1 MNSQRLRSV
10 KVGDYKKKVPSD
22 VSPSTSLPPLVE
34 GHLSCFLRVTVS
46 QLLWTTPNPPLAT
59 FVRLRWWGESSN
71 GTFFNPRDAS
81 LSLQKN
87 IRTTARFPVHLS
99 TKPFVSYLADMGSL
113 TLEVLNK
120 QDHLLI
126 AQAQVTEIARL
137 CQSYTIS
144 GFYNLLSPTSQKLG
158 ELEVSLSL
166 EPLVEVH
173 ESISSVPTA
182 DFSTEALQ
190 VSSLA
195 TTSVEHADPKESSEK
210 KSELCSK
217 GNTARRKEHMFSQT
231 TQVDK
236 DELVENVKLIEKRG
250 MAVIPSSQKPC
261 AQPSN
266 DILSALKFDMG
277 PAPVLTDLQLPLQ
290 RDNAQPPSM
299 PSPSAM
305 FLEYILPGKSALKHV
320 DDVVT
325 GDFRPGEMD
334 HIAVDLLLGRLKTPP
349 PPLCEVEALYPESLS
364 THSSVCGDSE
374 LGDPQYDQSLLE
386 HLFYKTPMSDSRLD
400 DTEVDVQKQKNSSSR
415 TKNQLRQSECRMSDN
430 PVEELHPSLGEV
442 DVLLS
447 PEQMMFLSLIRQAN
461 VSIDSMSVP
470 TESTTLPARKSVSKG
485 KAPLL
490 QRNKKCTY
498 FVEYTLPKT
507 SLSSRRGQNIAGERE
522 STRVVSSKVTEGVV
536 TFQQRSVFPVRFS
549 KIAVEEWWAMDLLFK
564 IYSRRIDQKKAVLV
578 GQATYPLRRL
588 LQSKQLSQSLALP
601 VHGMEDNSQTK
612 ELGLLRV
619 LLELS
624 ANSRESPETLPHI
637 VYSPQRES
645 SRVSICAEDLS
656 VHSLEDF
663 TGNVPSQQKGL
674 KVASPHLNPHTA
686 SPRRSQQQ
694 MEEDP
699 EVLLH
704 MLLMVTDGKNF
715 NCGPMQAVNVYF
727 NCKLFWCDEMARSVV
742 SWGRVNPSF
751 NFAQV
756 TPVALTT
763 KLLERMKDNVM
774 VIEVWQKTGSSSE
787 EKLLG
792 LVKLPLHQFYM
803 SFRDSKIAHL
813 LLRAQYPVLGVDC
826 YLPVMDVFSSTCNG
840 HLRVTLAMG
849 RFEQVLALQRTREDE
864 IQSLGCPVRP
874 LHLLDHQ
881 PHPPAKVTPAQARA
895 MKEHVFMIKV
905 EKVSGLTPLQ
915 STVWGEA
922 DCYVQYSFP
931 CQESAEIDAALDEH
945 YTNLRPF
952 RTTTTLCVPDPAFGH
967 TETHVLLAPEGVPV
981 QKLLLSSLSI
991 QGLSSGGGVHF
1002 EVWCRYYYPNVR
1014 DQLVAKGILPLS
1026 KLCAIVTM
1034 QGQLGDKA
1042 QMFSLPLLPR
1052 ADNTL
1057 MHQPQP
1063 SGLLDVCI
1071 RYKCRPVR
1079 ADVQTGRGAA
1089 SNVVTLVVQVH
1100 RGSGLQAAARVISQ
1114 HDEKYSYFAVV
1125 GVNSYVTVQLSF
1137 LPEEEQRCTRLIART
1152 FCPEYNYHTE
1162 VCCDMLVHK
1171 STGETFS
1178 LAEQL
1183 AEAFAIFTVWNR
1195 DNRKGNTFNPP
1206 NVILGTV
1213 KIPLLDLLRKTTGIS
1228 GWFGVYTPLESTQT
1242 QHTLIGGLE
1251 ISVAFSHHS
1260 ERERVIRAALDLGWE
1275 LPQIQNDNEWLN
1287 EQGDWEHHTRKI
1299 SLTFSM
1305 PRVWIPVHCLLLPG
1319 HEELQRSTYCYFRY
1333 KFYEQEAVCSQMKHP
1348 CVTEGSEATVT
1359 FQGSRTVELMS
1370 SQPLL
1375 WYLQEERLEVQV
1387 WVAFQKDKS
1396 QRPRDTDRLVG
1407 SAFIGLSSLAKTHQQ
1422 KLALSGVYPLFR
1434 RSAMDLQGAAL
1445 RVHISLTVGRAPTV
1459 EDNQADSDSQEEIL
1473 FEATEPPH
1481 RTPPPSPPKISDLE
1495 SPINSSETTAHVPI
1509 PQPSKISEEDSFLV
1523 EIAVDRAMHINLK
1536 DYPKSGSSE
1545 GASCLCVSYITADS
1559 AEPVSTAVVA
1569 NTNCATWNHQHKCRL
1584 SKQLLIDPEQ
1594 SLVFKVWH
1602 KGSRGEVEQVV
1613 GFASVYLSPLLS
1625 GFQSVCGWYNV
1636 MDFNGQCNGQLKVSI
1651 TPLKWVQNLRGQR
1664 KASSDKDGH
1673 NSSDL
1678 SQAAP
1683 CSYQT
1688 SATYNSFPSHISRY
1702 PEQHISSPDHM
1713 DRLFLKTESDRHH
1726 EHMQKVRLHHQS
1738 LQEQAETHLVCSSSN
1753 SGDINLPSSVVF
1765 STLRK
1770 NLSDLDII
1778 NQYFYSKMGKRD
1790 FSPTRERDCLHEKD
1804 TRKENELHLPSQQ
1817 VHNGQC
1823 RQPTSTVLHSNSTSS
1838 PTKDKTSGIVV
1849 EIISSPCDPCMFS
1862 QESTSCPTTSAGL
1875 VAQNVPEVE
1884 AEDTGSEA
1892 CRSPCSISQESTSCP
1907 TTSAGLVAQNVPEV
1921 EAEDTGSEAC
1931 RSPCSSEDDEED
1943 YEEFVVEPRH
1953 LNELT
1958 TLTDKTSPWNS
1969 IVSDSVSIASE
1980 CPEAELSQDNEDKS
1994 QNERQESIR
2003 KDAGEASQSDSS
2015 DSFDDL
2021 SEVASDSDS
2030 DQDVTL
2036 LTVNANMAGDA
2047 ESLPNEAVQAD
2058 NPRLQVSVP
2067 NFFLPPQ
2074 QLEASLRG
2082 IRLAPSFA
2090 NSSSDTDQCARPRRP
2105 PNMSP
2110 TSMNRETQRIRRIRR

>member
-34 GHLSCFLRVTVS
+34 GQLSCFLRVTVS
-46 QLLWTTPNPPLAT
+46 QLIWTTPNPPLAT

-71 GTFFNPRDAS
+71 GTSFNPRDAS

-99 TKPFVSYLADMGSL
+99 TKQFVSYLADMGSL

-137 CQSYTIS
+137 CQLHTIS
-144 GFYNLLSPTSQKLG
+144 GFYTLLSPTSQKLG

-173 ESISSVPTA
+173 ESISSAPTA

-195 TTSVEHADPKESSEK
+195 TTSVEPADLKASSEK

-217 GNTARRKEHMFSQT
+217 GTTARKKEHMISQT

-236 DELVENVKLIEKRG
+236 DERVENVKLVEKRG
-250 MAVIPSSQKPC
+250 MAVIPSSPKPC

-266 DILSALKFDMG
+266 DILSERGSKLRDAMVVSALKFDTG
-277 PAPVLTDLQLPLQ
+277 PASVLTDFQLPLQ
-290 RDNAQPPSM
+290 RDNTQPPSM
-299 PSPSAM
+299 PSPSTM
-305 FLEYILPGKSALKHV
+305 FLENILPGKSALKHV
-320 DDVVT
+320 NDVVA
-325 GDFRPGEMD
+325 GGIRPGEMD
-334 HIAVDLLLGRLKTPP
+334 HIAVDLVLGRLKTPP
-349 PPLCEVEALYPESLS
+349 PPLSGVEALYPESLS

-374 LGDPQYDQSLLE
+374 LSDPQYDQSLLE

-400 DTEVDVQKQKNSSSR
+400 DAEVDVQKQKNSSSR
-415 TKNQLRQSECRMSDN
+415 TKNQLRQLECRMSDN
-430 PVEELHPSLGEV
+430 PVEELHNSLGEV

-470 TESTTLPARKSVSKG
+470 TESATLPARKYMSKG

-507 SLSSRRGQNIAGERE
+507 SLSSRRGRNITGEGE

-536 TFQQRSVFPVRFS
+536 TFHQRSVFPVRFS
-549 KIAVEEWWAMDLLFK
+549 KTAIEKWWAMDLLFK
-564 IYSRRIDQKKAVLV
+564 IYSRRIDQKKAVPV

-588 LQSKQLSQSLALP
+588 LRSKQLSQSLALP
-601 VHGMEDNSQTK
+601 VHGIEDNSETK

-624 ANSRESPETLPHI
+624 TNSRESPETLPHI
-637 VYSPQRES
+637 ICSPQRES

-656 VHSLEDF
+656 VNSLEDF
-663 TGNVPSQQKGL
+663 TENVPIQQKGF

-704 MLLMVTDGKNF
+704 MLLMVPDGKNF

-756 TPVALTT
+756 TPVALTA

-803 SFRDSKIAHL
+803 SFRDSKIAQL

-864 IQSLGCPVRP
+864 IHSLGCPVRP
-874 LHLLDHQ
+874 VHLLDHQ

-931 CQESAEIDAALDEH
+931 CQEGAEIDAALDEH

-1034 QGQLGDKA
+1034 QGQHGDEA

-1052 ADNTL
+1052 ADNNL

-1114 HDEKYSYFAVV
+1114 HDERYSYFAVV

-1137 LPEEEQRCTRLIART
+1137 LPEEEQRCTRLTART

-1171 STGETFS
+1171 SGGETFS

-1183 AEAFAIFTVWNR
+1183 AEAVAIFTVWNR

-1242 QHTLIGGLE
+1242 QHTLVGGLE

-1275 LPQIQNDNEWLN
+1275 PLQIQNDNEWLN

-1299 SLTFSM
+1299 SLTFSI

-1422 KLALSGVYPLFR
+1422 KLSVSGVYPLFR

-1445 RVHISLTVGRAPTV
+1445 RVHISLSVGRAPTV

-1473 FEATEPPH
+1473 LVATEPAH
-1481 RTPPPSPPKISDLE
+1481 RTPPPSPPKISNLE
-1495 SPINSSETTAHVPI
+1495 SPINSSETTAHVAI
-1509 PQPSKISEEDSFLV
+1509 PQPSKICEEDSFLV

-1536 DYPKSGSSE
+1536 DCPKSGSSE
-1545 GASCLCVSYITADS
+1545 GASFLCVSYITADS

-1569 NTNCATWNHQHKCRL
+1569 NTNRATWNHQHKCRL
-1584 SKQLLIDPEQ
+1584 YKQLLIDPEQ

-1602 KGSRGEVEQVV
+1602 KDSRGEVEQVI
-1613 GFASVYLSPLLS
+1613 GFASVHLSPLLS
-1625 GFQSVCGWYNV
+1625 GFQSVCGWYNL

-1664 KASSDKDGH
+1664 KASSDKAGQ

-1688 SATYNSFPSHISRY
+1688 NATYNSFPSHISQY
-1702 PEQHISSPDHM
+1702 PEQHISSPDHLG
-1713 DRLFLKTESDRHH
+1713 RLFLKTESDRHQ

-1738 LQEQAETHLVCSSSN
+1738 LQEQTETHLVCSSSN

-1770 NLSDLDII
+1770 NLSELDKI
-1778 NQYFYSKMGKRD
+1778 NQYFFSKMGKRD

-1804 TRKENELHLPSQQ
+1804 THKENELHLPSQQ
-1817 VHNGQC
+1817 VHNGQF
-1823 RQPTSTVLHSNSTSS
+1823 RLPTSTVLHSNSTSS
-1838 PTKDKTSGIVV
+1838 PTKDKTSGIDL
-1849 EIISSPCDPCMFS
+1849 EIISSPRDPCMF
-1862 QESTSCPTTSAGL
+1862 
-1875 VAQNVPEVE
+1875 
-1884 AEDTGSEA
+1884 
-1892 CRSPCSISQESTSCP
+1892 SQESTSCP

-1994 QNERQESIR
+1994 QNKRQESIR
-2003 KDAGEASQSDSS
+2003 KDAGEASQSHSS
-2015 DSFDDL
+2015 DSFDGL
-2021 SEVASDSDS
+2021 LEEASDTDS

-2036 LTVNANMAGDA
+2036 QTVNANMAGDA
-2047 ESLPNEAVQAD
+2047 GSLPDEALQAD
-2058 NPRLQVSVP
+2058 NPRLQVLVP
-2067 NFFLPPQ
+2067 NFFLPPR
-2074 QLEASLRG
+2074 QLETSLMG

-2090 NSSSDTDQCARPRRP
+2090 NSSSDTDQCALPHRGPWLH

-2110 TSMNRETQRIRRIRR
+2110 TSMNRETQRLSRIIAPTFEYDDDY

>member
-34 GHLSCFLRVTVS
+34 GQLSCFLRVTVS
-46 QLLWTTPNPPLAT
+46 QLIWTTPNPPLAT

-71 GTFFNPRDAS
+71 GTSFNPRDAS

-99 TKPFVSYLADMGSL
+99 TKQFVSYLADMGSL

-137 CQSYTIS
+137 CQLHTIS
-144 GFYNLLSPTSQKLG
+144 GFYTLLSPTSQKLG

-173 ESISSVPTA
+173 ESISSAPTA

-195 TTSVEHADPKESSEK
+195 TTSVEPADLKASSEK

-217 GNTARRKEHMFSQT
+217 GTTARKKEHMISQT

-236 DELVENVKLIEKRG
+236 DERVENVKLVEKRG
-250 MAVIPSSQKPC
+250 MAVIPSSPKPC

-266 DILSALKFDMG
+266 DILSVILERGSKLRDAMVVSALKFDTG
-277 PAPVLTDLQLPLQ
+277 PASVLTDFQLPLQ
-290 RDNAQPPSM
+290 RDNTQPPSM
-299 PSPSAM
+299 PSPSTM
-305 FLEYILPGKSALKHV
+305 FLENILPGKSALKHV
-320 DDVVT
+320 NDVVA
-325 GDFRPGEMD
+325 GGIRPGEMD
-334 HIAVDLLLGRLKTPP
+334 HIAVDLVLGRLKTPP
-349 PPLCEVEALYPESLS
+349 PPLSGVEALYPESLS

-374 LGDPQYDQSLLE
+374 LSDPQYDQSLLE

-400 DTEVDVQKQKNSSSR
+400 DAEVDVQKQKNSSSR
-415 TKNQLRQSECRMSDN
+415 TKNQLRQLECRMSDN
-430 PVEELHPSLGEV
+430 
-442 DVLLS
+442 

-470 TESTTLPARKSVSKG
+470 TESATLPARKYMSKG

-507 SLSSRRGQNIAGERE
+507 SLSSRRGRNITGEGE

-536 TFQQRSVFPVRFS
+536 TFHQRSVFPVRFS
-549 KIAVEEWWAMDLLFK
+549 KTAIEKWWAMDLLFK
-564 IYSRRIDQKKAVLV
+564 IYSRRIDQKKAVPV

-588 LQSKQLSQSLALP
+588 LRSKQLSQSLALP
-601 VHGMEDNSQTK
+601 VHGIEDNSETK

-624 ANSRESPETLPHI
+624 TNSRESPETLPHI
-637 VYSPQRES
+637 ICSPQRES

-656 VHSLEDF
+656 VNSLEDF
-663 TGNVPSQQKGL
+663 TENVPIQQKGF

-704 MLLMVTDGKNF
+704 MLLMVPDGKNF

-756 TPVALTT
+756 TPVALTA

-803 SFRDSKIAHL
+803 SFRDSKIAQL

-864 IQSLGCPVRP
+864 IHSLGCPVRP
-874 LHLLDHQ
+874 VHLLDHQ

-931 CQESAEIDAALDEH
+931 CQEGAEIDAALDEH

-1034 QGQLGDKA
+1034 QGQHGDEA

-1052 ADNTL
+1052 ADNNL

-1114 HDEKYSYFAVV
+1114 HDERYSYFAVV

-1137 LPEEEQRCTRLIART
+1137 LPEEEQRCTRLTART

-1171 STGETFS
+1171 SGGETFS

-1183 AEAFAIFTVWNR
+1183 AEAVAIFTVWNR

-1242 QHTLIGGLE
+1242 QHTLVGGLE

-1275 LPQIQNDNEWLN
+1275 PLQIQNDNEWLN

-1299 SLTFSM
+1299 SLTFSI

-1422 KLALSGVYPLFR
+1422 KLSVSGVYPLFR

-1445 RVHISLTVGRAPTV
+1445 RVHISLSVGRAPTV

-1473 FEATEPPH
+1473 LVATEPAH
-1481 RTPPPSPPKISDLE
+1481 RTPPPSPPKISNLE
-1495 SPINSSETTAHVPI
+1495 SPINSSETTAHVAI
-1509 PQPSKISEEDSFLV
+1509 PQPSKICEEDSFLV

-1536 DYPKSGSSE
+1536 DCPKSGSSE
-1545 GASCLCVSYITADS
+1545 GASFLCVSYITADS

-1569 NTNCATWNHQHKCRL
+1569 NTNRATWNHQHKCRL
-1584 SKQLLIDPEQ
+1584 YKQLLIDPEQ

-1602 KGSRGEVEQVV
+1602 KDSRGEVEQVI
-1613 GFASVYLSPLLS
+1613 GFASVHLSPLLS
-1625 GFQSVCGWYNV
+1625 GFQSVCGWYNL

-1664 KASSDKDGH
+1664 KASSDKAGQ

-1688 SATYNSFPSHISRY
+1688 NATYNSFPSHISQY
-1702 PEQHISSPDHM
+1702 PEQHISSPDHLG
-1713 DRLFLKTESDRHH
+1713 RLFLKTESDRHQ

-1738 LQEQAETHLVCSSSN
+1738 LQEQTETHLVCSSSN

-1770 NLSDLDII
+1770 NLSELDKI
-1778 NQYFYSKMGKRD
+1778 NQYFFSKMGKRD

-1804 TRKENELHLPSQQ
+1804 THKENELHLPSQQ
-1817 VHNGQC
+1817 VHNGQF
-1823 RQPTSTVLHSNSTSS
+1823 RLPTSTVLHSNSTSS
-1838 PTKDKTSGIVV
+1838 PTKDKTSGIDL
-1849 EIISSPCDPCMFS
+1849 EIISSPRDPCMF
-1862 QESTSCPTTSAGL
+1862 
-1875 VAQNVPEVE
+1875 
-1884 AEDTGSEA
+1884 
-1892 CRSPCSISQESTSCP
+1892 SQESTSCP

-1994 QNERQESIR
+1994 QNKRQESIR
-2003 KDAGEASQSDSS
+2003 KDAGEASQSHSS
-2015 DSFDDL
+2015 DSFDGL
-2021 SEVASDSDS
+2021 LEEASDTDS

-2036 LTVNANMAGDA
+2036 QTVNANMAGDA
-2047 ESLPNEAVQAD
+2047 GSLPDEALQAD
-2058 NPRLQVSVP
+2058 NPRLQVLVP
-2067 NFFLPPQ
+2067 NFFLPPR
-2074 QLEASLRG
+2074 QLETSLMG

-2090 NSSSDTDQCARPRRP
+2090 NSSSDTDQCALPHRGPWLH

-2110 TSMNRETQRIRRIRR
+2110 TSMNRETQRLSRIIAPTFEYDDDY

>member
-34 GHLSCFLRVTVS
+34 GQLSCFLRVTVS
-46 QLLWTTPNPPLAT
+46 QLIWTTPNPPLAT

-71 GTFFNPRDAS
+71 GTSFNPRDAS

-99 TKPFVSYLADMGSL
+99 TKQFVSYLADMGSL

-137 CQSYTIS
+137 CQLHTIS
-144 GFYNLLSPTSQKLG
+144 GFYTLLSPTSQKLG

-173 ESISSVPTA
+173 ESISSAPTA

-195 TTSVEHADPKESSEK
+195 TTSVEPADLKASSEK

-217 GNTARRKEHMFSQT
+217 GTTARKKEHMISQT

-236 DELVENVKLIEKRG
+236 DERVENVKLVEKRG
-250 MAVIPSSQKPC
+250 MAVIPSSPKPC

-266 DILSALKFDMG
+266 DILSVILERGSKLRDAMVVSALKFDTG
-277 PAPVLTDLQLPLQ
+277 PASVLTDFQLPLQ
-290 RDNAQPPSM
+290 RDNTQPPSM
-299 PSPSAM
+299 PSPSTM
-305 FLEYILPGKSALKHV
+305 FLENILPGKSALKHV
-320 DDVVT
+320 NDVVA
-325 GDFRPGEMD
+325 GGIRPGEMD
-334 HIAVDLLLGRLKTPP
+334 HIAVDLVLGRLKTPP
-349 PPLCEVEALYPESLS
+349 PPLSGVEALYPESLS

-374 LGDPQYDQSLLE
+374 LSDPQYDQSLLE

-400 DTEVDVQKQKNSSSR
+400 DAEVDVQKQKNSSSR
-415 TKNQLRQSECRMSDN
+415 TKNQLRQLECRMSDN
-430 PVEELHPSLGEV
+430 PVEELHNSLGEV

-470 TESTTLPARKSVSKG
+470 TESATLPARKYMSKG

-507 SLSSRRGQNIAGERE
+507 SLSSRRGRNITGEGE

-536 TFQQRSVFPVRFS
+536 TFHQRSVFPVRFS
-549 KIAVEEWWAMDLLFK
+549 KTAIEKWWAMDLLFK
-564 IYSRRIDQKKAVLV
+564 IYSRRIDQKKAVPV

-588 LQSKQLSQSLALP
+588 LRSKQLSQSLALP
-601 VHGMEDNSQTK
+601 VHGIEDNSETK

-624 ANSRESPETLPHI
+624 TNSRESPETLPHI
-637 VYSPQRES
+637 ICSPQRES

-656 VHSLEDF
+656 VNSLEDF
-663 TGNVPSQQKGL
+663 TENVPIQQKGF

-704 MLLMVTDGKNF
+704 MLLMVPDGKNF

-756 TPVALTT
+756 TPVALTA

-803 SFRDSKIAHL
+803 SFRDSKIAQL

-864 IQSLGCPVRP
+864 IHSLGCPVRP
-874 LHLLDHQ
+874 VHLLDHQ
-881 PHPPAKVTPAQARA
+881 PHPPAKVFFSPKLH
-895 MKEHVFMIKV
+895 MLSCNV

-931 CQESAEIDAALDEH
+931 CQEGAEIDAALDEH

-1034 QGQLGDKA
+1034 QGQHGDEA

-1052 ADNTL
+1052 ADNNL

-1114 HDEKYSYFAVV
+1114 HDERYSYFAVV

-1137 LPEEEQRCTRLIART
+1137 LPEEEQRCTRLTART

-1171 STGETFS
+1171 SGGETFS

-1183 AEAFAIFTVWNR
+1183 AEAVAIFTVWNR

-1242 QHTLIGGLE
+1242 QHTLVGGLE

-1275 LPQIQNDNEWLN
+1275 PLQIQNDNEWLN

-1299 SLTFSM
+1299 SLTFSI

-1422 KLALSGVYPLFR
+1422 KLSVSGVYPLFR

-1445 RVHISLTVGRAPTV
+1445 RVHISLSVGRAPTV

-1473 FEATEPPH
+1473 LVATEPAH
-1481 RTPPPSPPKISDLE
+1481 RTPPPSPPKISNLE
-1495 SPINSSETTAHVPI
+1495 SPINSSETTAHVAI
-1509 PQPSKISEEDSFLV
+1509 PQPSKICEEDSFLV

-1536 DYPKSGSSE
+1536 DCPKSGSSE
-1545 GASCLCVSYITADS
+1545 GASFLCVSYITADS

-1569 NTNCATWNHQHKCRL
+1569 NTNRATWNHQHKCRL
-1584 SKQLLIDPEQ
+1584 YKQLLIDPEQ

-1602 KGSRGEVEQVV
+1602 KDSRGEVEQVI
-1613 GFASVYLSPLLS
+1613 GFASVHLSPLLS
-1625 GFQSVCGWYNV
+1625 GFQSVCGWYNL

-1664 KASSDKDGH
+1664 KASSDKAGQ

-1688 SATYNSFPSHISRY
+1688 NATYNSFPSHISQY
-1702 PEQHISSPDHM
+1702 PEQHISSPDHLG
-1713 DRLFLKTESDRHH
+1713 RLFLKTESDRHQ

-1738 LQEQAETHLVCSSSN
+1738 LQEQTETHLVCSSSN

-1770 NLSDLDII
+1770 NLSELDKI
-1778 NQYFYSKMGKRD
+1778 NQYFFSKMGKRD

-1804 TRKENELHLPSQQ
+1804 THKENELHLPSQQ
-1817 VHNGQC
+1817 VHNGQF
-1823 RQPTSTVLHSNSTSS
+1823 RLPTSTVLHSNSTSS
-1838 PTKDKTSGIVV
+1838 PTKDKTSGIDL
-1849 EIISSPCDPCMFS
+1849 EIISSPRDPCMF
-1862 QESTSCPTTSAGL
+1862 
-1875 VAQNVPEVE
+1875 
-1884 AEDTGSEA
+1884 
-1892 CRSPCSISQESTSCP
+1892 SQESTSCP

-1994 QNERQESIR
+1994 QNKRQESIR
-2003 KDAGEASQSDSS
+2003 KDAGEASQSHSS
-2015 DSFDDL
+2015 DSFDGL
-2021 SEVASDSDS
+2021 LEEASDTDS

-2036 LTVNANMAGDA
+2036 QTVNANMAGDA
-2047 ESLPNEAVQAD
+2047 GSLPDEALQAD
-2058 NPRLQVSVP
+2058 NPRLQVLVP
-2067 NFFLPPQ
+2067 NFFLPPR
-2074 QLEASLRG
+2074 QLETSLMG

-2090 NSSSDTDQCARPRRP
+2090 NSSSDTDQCALPHRGPWLH

-2110 TSMNRETQRIRRIRR
+2110 TSMNRETQRLSRIIAPTFEYDDDY

>member
-34 GHLSCFLRVTVS
+34 GQLSCFLRVTVS
-46 QLLWTTPNPPLAT
+46 QLIWTTPNPPLAT

-71 GTFFNPRDAS
+71 GTSFNPRDAS

-99 TKPFVSYLADMGSL
+99 TKQFVSYLADMGSL

-137 CQSYTIS
+137 CQLHTIS
-144 GFYNLLSPTSQKLG
+144 GFYTLLSPTSQKLG

-173 ESISSVPTA
+173 ESISSAPTA

-195 TTSVEHADPKESSEK
+195 TTSVEPADLKASSEK

-217 GNTARRKEHMFSQT
+217 GTTARKKEHMISQT

-236 DELVENVKLIEKRG
+236 DERVENVKLVEKRG
-250 MAVIPSSQKPC
+250 MAVIPSSPKPC

-266 DILSALKFDMG
+266 DILSERGSKLRDAMVVSALKFDTG
-277 PAPVLTDLQLPLQ
+277 PASVLTDFQLPLQ
-290 RDNAQPPSM
+290 RDNTQPPSM
-299 PSPSAM
+299 PSPSTM
-305 FLEYILPGKSALKHV
+305 FLENILPGKSALKHV
-320 DDVVT
+320 NDVVA
-325 GDFRPGEMD
+325 GGIRPGEMD

-349 PPLCEVEALYPESLS
+349 PPLSGVEALYPESLS

-374 LGDPQYDQSLLE
+374 LSDPQYDQSLLE

-400 DTEVDVQKQKNSSSR
+400 DAEVDVQKQKNSSSR
-415 TKNQLRQSECRMSDN
+415 TKNQLRQLECRMSDN
-430 PVEELHPSLGEV
+430 PVEELHNSLGEV

-470 TESTTLPARKSVSKG
+470 TESATLPARKYMSKG

-498 FVEYTLPKT
+498 FVKYTLPKT
-507 SLSSRRGQNIAGERE
+507 SLSSRRGRNITGEGE

-536 TFQQRSVFPVRFS
+536 TFHQRSVFPVRFS
-549 KIAVEEWWAMDLLFK
+549 KTAIEKWWAMDLLFK
-564 IYSRRIDQKKAVLV
+564 IYSRRIDQKKAVPV

-588 LQSKQLSQSLALP
+588 LRSKQLSQSLALP
-601 VHGMEDNSQTK
+601 VHGIEDNSETK

-624 ANSRESPETLPHI
+624 TNSRESPETLPHI
-637 VYSPQRES
+637 ICSPQRES

-656 VHSLEDF
+656 VNSLEDF
-663 TGNVPSQQKGL
+663 TENVPIQQKGF

-704 MLLMVTDGKNF
+704 MLLMVPDGKNF

-756 TPVALTT
+756 TPVALTA

-803 SFRDSKIAHL
+803 SFRDSKIAQL

-874 LHLLDHQ
+874 VHLLDHQ

-931 CQESAEIDAALDEH
+931 CQEGAEIDAALDEH

-1034 QGQLGDKA
+1034 QGQHGDEA

-1052 ADNTL
+1052 ADNNL

-1114 HDEKYSYFAVV
+1114 HDERYSYFAVV

-1137 LPEEEQRCTRLIART
+1137 LPEEEQRCTRLTART

-1171 STGETFS
+1171 SGGETFS

-1183 AEAFAIFTVWNR
+1183 AEAVAIFTVWNR

-1242 QHTLIGGLE
+1242 QHTLVGGLE

-1260 ERERVIRAALDLGWE
+1260 ERERVIKAALDLGWE
-1275 LPQIQNDNEWLN
+1275 PLQIQNDNEWLN

-1299 SLTFSM
+1299 SLTFSI

-1422 KLALSGVYPLFR
+1422 KLSVSGVYPLFR

-1445 RVHISLTVGRAPTV
+1445 RVHISLSVGRAPTV

-1473 FEATEPPH
+1473 LVATEPAH
-1481 RTPPPSPPKISDLE
+1481 RTPPPSPPKISNLE
-1495 SPINSSETTAHVPI
+1495 SPINSSETTAHVAI

-1536 DYPKSGSSE
+1536 DCPKSGSSE
-1545 GASCLCVSYITADS
+1545 GASFLCVSYITADS

-1569 NTNCATWNHQHKCRL
+1569 NTNRATWNHQHKCRL
-1584 SKQLLIDPEQ
+1584 YKQLLIDPEQ

-1602 KGSRGEVEQVV
+1602 KDNRGEVEQVI
-1613 GFASVYLSPLLS
+1613 GFASVHLSPLLS
-1625 GFQSVCGWYNV
+1625 GFQSVCGWYNL

-1664 KASSDKDGH
+1664 KASSDKAGQ

-1688 SATYNSFPSHISRY
+1688 SATYNSFPSHISQY
-1702 PEQHISSPDHM
+1702 PEQHISSPDHLG
-1713 DRLFLKTESDRHH
+1713 RLFLKIESDRHQ

-1738 LQEQAETHLVCSSSN
+1738 LQEQTETHLVCSSSN

-1770 NLSDLDII
+1770 NLSELDKI
-1778 NQYFYSKMGKRD
+1778 NQYFFSKMGKRD

-1804 TRKENELHLPSQQ
+1804 THKENELHLPSQQ
-1817 VHNGQC
+1817 VHNGQF
-1823 RQPTSTVLHSNSTSS
+1823 RLPTSTVLHSNSTSS
-1838 PTKDKTSGIVV
+1838 PTKDKTSGIDL
-1849 EIISSPCDPCMFS
+1849 EIISSPRDPCMFS

-1875 VAQNVPEVE
+1875 
-1884 AEDTGSEA
+1884 
-1892 CRSPCSISQESTSCP
+1892 
-1907 TTSAGLVAQNVPEV
+1907 LAQNVPEV

-1994 QNERQESIR
+1994 QNKRQESIR
-2003 KDAGEASQSDSS
+2003 KDAGEASQSHSS
-2015 DSFDDL
+2015 DSFDGL
-2021 SEVASDSDS
+2021 LEEASDTDS

-2036 LTVNANMAGDA
+2036 QTVNANMAGDA
-2047 ESLPNEAVQAD
+2047 GSLPDEALQAD
-2058 NPRLQVSVP
+2058 NPRLQVLVP
-2067 NFFLPPQ
+2067 NFFLPPR
-2074 QLEASLRG
+2074 QLETSLMG

-2090 NSSSDTDQCARPRRP
+2090 NSSSDTDQCALPHRGPWLH

-2110 TSMNRETQRIRRIRR
+2110 TSMNRETQRLSRIIAPTFEYDDDY

>member
-34 GHLSCFLRVTVS
+34 GQLSCFLRVTVS
-46 QLLWTTPNPPLAT
+46 QLIWTTPNPPLAT

-71 GTFFNPRDAS
+71 GTSFNPRDAS

-99 TKPFVSYLADMGSL
+99 TKQFVSYLADMGSL

-137 CQSYTIS
+137 CQLHTIS
-144 GFYNLLSPTSQKLG
+144 GFYTLLSPTSQKLG

-173 ESISSVPTA
+173 ESISSAPTA

-195 TTSVEHADPKESSEK
+195 TTSVEPADLKASSEK

-217 GNTARRKEHMFSQT
+217 GTTARKKEHMISQT

-236 DELVENVKLIEKRG
+236 DERVENVKLVEKRG
-250 MAVIPSSQKPC
+250 MAVIPSSPKPC

-266 DILSALKFDMG
+266 DILSVILERGSKLRDAMVVSALKFDTG
-277 PAPVLTDLQLPLQ
+277 PASVLTDFQLPLQ
-290 RDNAQPPSM
+290 RDNTQPPSM
-299 PSPSAM
+299 PSPSTM
-305 FLEYILPGKSALKHV
+305 FLENILPGKSALKHV
-320 DDVVT
+320 NDVVA
-325 GDFRPGEMD
+325 GGIRPGEMD

-349 PPLCEVEALYPESLS
+349 PPLSGVEALYPESLS

-374 LGDPQYDQSLLE
+374 LSDPQYDQSLLE

-400 DTEVDVQKQKNSSSR
+400 DAEVDVQKQKNSSSR
-415 TKNQLRQSECRMSDN
+415 TKNQLRQLECRMSDN
-430 PVEELHPSLGEV
+430 
-442 DVLLS
+442 

-470 TESTTLPARKSVSKG
+470 TESATLPARKYMSKG

-498 FVEYTLPKT
+498 FVKYTLPKT
-507 SLSSRRGQNIAGERE
+507 SLSSRRGRNITGEGE

-536 TFQQRSVFPVRFS
+536 TFHQRSVFPVRFS
-549 KIAVEEWWAMDLLFK
+549 KTAIEKWWAMDLLFK
-564 IYSRRIDQKKAVLV
+564 IYSRRIDQKKAVPV

-588 LQSKQLSQSLALP
+588 LRSKQLSQSLALP
-601 VHGMEDNSQTK
+601 VHGIEDNSETK

-624 ANSRESPETLPHI
+624 TNSRESPETLPHI
-637 VYSPQRES
+637 ICSPQRES

-656 VHSLEDF
+656 VNSLEDF
-663 TGNVPSQQKGL
+663 TENVPIQQKGF

-704 MLLMVTDGKNF
+704 MLLMVPDGKNF

-756 TPVALTT
+756 TPVALTA

-803 SFRDSKIAHL
+803 SFRDSKIAQL

-874 LHLLDHQ
+874 VHLLDHQ

-931 CQESAEIDAALDEH
+931 CQEGAEIDAALDEH

-1034 QGQLGDKA
+1034 QGQHGDEA

-1052 ADNTL
+1052 ADNNL

-1114 HDEKYSYFAVV
+1114 HDERYSYFAVV

-1137 LPEEEQRCTRLIART
+1137 LPEEEQRCTRLTART

-1171 STGETFS
+1171 SGGETFS

-1183 AEAFAIFTVWNR
+1183 AEAVAIFTVWNR

-1242 QHTLIGGLE
+1242 QHTLVGGLE

-1260 ERERVIRAALDLGWE
+1260 ERERVIKAALDLGWE
-1275 LPQIQNDNEWLN
+1275 PLQIQNDNEWLN

-1299 SLTFSM
+1299 SLTFSI

-1422 KLALSGVYPLFR
+1422 KLSVSGVYPLFR

-1445 RVHISLTVGRAPTV
+1445 RVHISLSVGRAPTV

-1473 FEATEPPH
+1473 LVATEPAH
-1481 RTPPPSPPKISDLE
+1481 RTPPPSPPKISNLE
-1495 SPINSSETTAHVPI
+1495 SPINSSETTAHVAI

-1536 DYPKSGSSE
+1536 DCPKSGSSE
-1545 GASCLCVSYITADS
+1545 GASFLCVSYITADS

-1569 NTNCATWNHQHKCRL
+1569 NTNRATWNHQHKCRL
-1584 SKQLLIDPEQ
+1584 YKQLLIDPEQ

-1602 KGSRGEVEQVV
+1602 KDNRGEVEQVI
-1613 GFASVYLSPLLS
+1613 GFASVHLSPLLS
-1625 GFQSVCGWYNV
+1625 GFQSVCGWYNL

-1664 KASSDKDGH
+1664 KASSDKAGQ

-1688 SATYNSFPSHISRY
+1688 SATYNSFPSHISQY
-1702 PEQHISSPDHM
+1702 PEQHISSPDHLG
-1713 DRLFLKTESDRHH
+1713 RLFLKIESDRHQ

-1738 LQEQAETHLVCSSSN
+1738 LQEQTETHLVCSSSN

-1770 NLSDLDII
+1770 NLSELDKI
-1778 NQYFYSKMGKRD
+1778 NQYFFSKMGKRD

-1804 TRKENELHLPSQQ
+1804 THKENELHLPSQQ
-1817 VHNGQC
+1817 VHNGQF
-1823 RQPTSTVLHSNSTSS
+1823 RLPTSTVLHSNSTSS
-1838 PTKDKTSGIVV
+1838 PTKDKTSGIDL
-1849 EIISSPCDPCMFS
+1849 EIISSPRDPCMFS

-1875 VAQNVPEVE
+1875 
-1884 AEDTGSEA
+1884 
-1892 CRSPCSISQESTSCP
+1892 
-1907 TTSAGLVAQNVPEV
+1907 LAQNVPEV

-1994 QNERQESIR
+1994 QNKRQESIR
-2003 KDAGEASQSDSS
+2003 KDAGEASQSHSS
-2015 DSFDDL
+2015 DSFDGL
-2021 SEVASDSDS
+2021 LEEASDTDS

-2036 LTVNANMAGDA
+2036 QTVNANMAGDA
-2047 ESLPNEAVQAD
+2047 GSLPDEALQAD
-2058 NPRLQVSVP
+2058 NPRLQVLVP
-2067 NFFLPPQ
+2067 NFFLPPR
-2074 QLEASLRG
+2074 QLETSLMG

-2090 NSSSDTDQCARPRRP
+2090 NSSSDTDQCALPHRGPWLH

-2110 TSMNRETQRIRRIRR
+2110 TSMNRETQRLSRIIAPTFEYDDDY

>member
-34 GHLSCFLRVTVS
+34 GQLSCFLRVTVS
-46 QLLWTTPNPPLAT
+46 QLIWTTPNPPLAT

-71 GTFFNPRDAS
+71 GTSFNPRDAS

-99 TKPFVSYLADMGSL
+99 TKQFVSYLADMGSL

-137 CQSYTIS
+137 CQLHTIS
-144 GFYNLLSPTSQKLG
+144 GFYTLLSPTSQKLG

-173 ESISSVPTA
+173 ESISSAPTA

-195 TTSVEHADPKESSEK
+195 TTSVEPADLKASSEK

-217 GNTARRKEHMFSQT
+217 GTTARKKEHMISQT

-236 DELVENVKLIEKRG
+236 DERVENVKLVEKRG
-250 MAVIPSSQKPC
+250 MAVIPSSPKPC

-266 DILSALKFDMG
+266 DILSVILERGSKLRDAMVVSALKFDTG
-277 PAPVLTDLQLPLQ
+277 PASVLTDFQLPLQ
-290 RDNAQPPSM
+290 RDNTQPPSM
-299 PSPSAM
+299 PSPSTM
-305 FLEYILPGKSALKHV
+305 FLENILPGKSALKHV
-320 DDVVT
+320 NDVVA
-325 GDFRPGEMD
+325 GGIRPGEMD
-334 HIAVDLLLGRLKTPP
+334 HIAVDLVLGRLKTPP
-349 PPLCEVEALYPESLS
+349 PPLSGVEALYPESLS

-374 LGDPQYDQSLLE
+374 LSDPQYDQSLLE

-400 DTEVDVQKQKNSSSR
+400 DAEVDVQKQKNSSSR
-415 TKNQLRQSECRMSDN
+415 TKNQLRQLECRMSDN
-430 PVEELHPSLGEV
+430 PVEELHNSLGEV

-470 TESTTLPARKSVSKG
+470 TESATLPARKYMSKG

-507 SLSSRRGQNIAGERE
+507 SLSSRRGRNITGEGE

-536 TFQQRSVFPVRFS
+536 TFHQRSVFPVRFS
-549 KIAVEEWWAMDLLFK
+549 KTAIEKWWAMDLLFK
-564 IYSRRIDQKKAVLV
+564 IYSRRIDQKKAVPV

-588 LQSKQLSQSLALP
+588 LRSKQLSQSLALP
-601 VHGMEDNSQTK
+601 VHGIEDNSETK

-624 ANSRESPETLPHI
+624 TNSRESPETLPHI
-637 VYSPQRES
+637 ICSPQRES

-656 VHSLEDF
+656 VNSLEDF
-663 TGNVPSQQKGL
+663 TENVPIQQKGF

-704 MLLMVTDGKNF
+704 MLLMVPDGKNF

-756 TPVALTT
+756 TPVALTA

-803 SFRDSKIAHL
+803 SFRDSKIAQL

-864 IQSLGCPVRP
+864 IHSLGCPVRP
-874 LHLLDHQ
+874 VHLLDHQ

-931 CQESAEIDAALDEH
+931 CQEGAEIDAALDEH

-1034 QGQLGDKA
+1034 QGQHGDEA

-1052 ADNTL
+1052 ADNNL

-1114 HDEKYSYFAVV
+1114 HDERYSYFAVV

-1137 LPEEEQRCTRLIART
+1137 LPEEEQRCTRLTART

-1171 STGETFS
+1171 SGGETFS

-1183 AEAFAIFTVWNR
+1183 AEAVAIFTVWNR

-1242 QHTLIGGLE
+1242 QHTLVGGLE

-1275 LPQIQNDNEWLN
+1275 PLQIQNDNEWLN

-1299 SLTFSM
+1299 SLTFSI

-1422 KLALSGVYPLFR
+1422 KLSVSGVYPLFR

-1445 RVHISLTVGRAPTV
+1445 RVHISLSVGRAPTV

-1473 FEATEPPH
+1473 LVATEPAH
-1481 RTPPPSPPKISDLE
+1481 RTPPPSPPKISNLE
-1495 SPINSSETTAHVPI
+1495 SPINSSETTAHVAI
-1509 PQPSKISEEDSFLV
+1509 PQPSKICEEDSFLV

-1536 DYPKSGSSE
+1536 DCPKSGSSE
-1545 GASCLCVSYITADS
+1545 GASFLCVSYITADS

-1569 NTNCATWNHQHKCRL
+1569 NTNRATWNHQHKCRL
-1584 SKQLLIDPEQ
+1584 YKQLLIDPEQ

-1602 KGSRGEVEQVV
+1602 KDSRGVEQVI
-1613 GFASVYLSPLLS
+1613 GFASVHLSPLLS
-1625 GFQSVCGWYNV
+1625 GFQSVCGWYNL

-1664 KASSDKDGH
+1664 KASSDKAGQ

-1688 SATYNSFPSHISRY
+1688 NATYNSFPSHISQY
-1702 PEQHISSPDHM
+1702 PEQHISSPDHLG
-1713 DRLFLKTESDRHH
+1713 RLFLKTESDRHQ

-1738 LQEQAETHLVCSSSN
+1738 LQEQTETHLVCSSSN

-1770 NLSDLDII
+1770 NLSELDKI
-1778 NQYFYSKMGKRD
+1778 NQYFFSKMGKRD

-1804 TRKENELHLPSQQ
+1804 THKENELHLPSQQ
-1817 VHNGQC
+1817 VHNGQF
-1823 RQPTSTVLHSNSTSS
+1823 RLPTSTVLHSNSTSS
-1838 PTKDKTSGIVV
+1838 PTKDKTSGIDL
-1849 EIISSPCDPCMFS
+1849 EIISSPRDPCMF
-1862 QESTSCPTTSAGL
+1862 
-1875 VAQNVPEVE
+1875 
-1884 AEDTGSEA
+1884 
-1892 CRSPCSISQESTSCP
+1892 SQESTSCP

-1994 QNERQESIR
+1994 QNKRQESIR
-2003 KDAGEASQSDSS
+2003 KDAGEASQSHSS
-2015 DSFDDL
+2015 DSFDGL
-2021 SEVASDSDS
+2021 LEEASDTDS

-2036 LTVNANMAGDA
+2036 QTVNANMAGDA
-2047 ESLPNEAVQAD
+2047 GSLPDEALQAD
-2058 NPRLQVSVP
+2058 NPRLQVLVP
-2067 NFFLPPQ
+2067 NFFLPPR
-2074 QLEASLRG
+2074 QLETSLMG

-2090 NSSSDTDQCARPRRP
+2090 NSSSDTDQCALPHRGPWLH

-2110 TSMNRETQRIRRIRR
+2110 TSMNRETQRLSRIIAPTFEYDDDY